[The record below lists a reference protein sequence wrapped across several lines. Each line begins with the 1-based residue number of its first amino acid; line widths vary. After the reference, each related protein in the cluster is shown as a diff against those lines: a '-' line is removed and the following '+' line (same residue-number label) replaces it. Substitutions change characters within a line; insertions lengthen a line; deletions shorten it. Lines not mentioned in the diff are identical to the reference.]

1 MNKDKMCRFACALA
15 IAGLTL
21 APCLRADDTADSPQQ
36 KTDPKAAA
44 LARQKAAAALRDAIT
59 ALAKEYEAHA
69 SNSTAPLRDK
79 SNYFQDNPAPELT
92 PDAVLNSIENVEGPP
107 AEACYIKWQ
116 LLSGLPGKADDKLAP
131 RLGDLYSNAPGPI
144 PNPSLT
150 PGEKTALASQIM
162 RMTADQEKDVNDAWT
177 KHLADWSDANAP
189 ILNYSEALYGL
200 LPHGMGATILG
211 FQDGFQRRT
220 AQGVDSTAFLTAV
233 VSDTQDWATTGTPE
247 QLENVADQCGRLINI
262 FKQSFPPSVYDSVKW
277 NEKTRR
283 LEWQPKPTGCLPLAS
298 LTALQKSLLDQA
310 RNPDDGIKMK
320 TANQ

>member
-1 MNKDKMCRFACALA
+1 MNKNATRILACALA
-15 IAGLTL
+15 VMTL
-21 APCLRADDTADSPQQ
+21 APCLRADETADSPQQ

-44 LARQKAAAALRDAIT
+44 LARQKVATALHEAIT

-69 SNSTAPLRDK
+69 SNQATPLRDK
-79 SNYFQDNPAPELT
+79 SNYFQDNPVPELT
-92 PDAVLNSIENVEGPP
+92 ADAVLDAIENVEGPT

-116 LLSGLPGKADDKLAP
+116 LLSGLSAKADDKLAP
-131 RLGDLYSNAPGPI
+131 RIGELYSNAPAPI

-150 PGEKTALASQIM
+150 NGEKATLASQMM
-162 RMTADQEKDVNDAWT
+162 RMTADQEKEVNDAWT
-177 KHLADWSDANAP
+177 KHLADWADANAP

-211 FQDGFQRRT
+211 FQDGFQRR
-220 AQGVDSTAFLTAV
+220 AMQGVDSTTFLTQV
-233 VSDTQDWATTGTPE
+233 VADTQDWATTGTPQ
-247 QLENVADQCGRLINI
+247 QLENVADQCGRLMSIY
-262 FKQSFPPSVYDSVKW
+262 KQGFPPVVYDSVKW

-283 LEWQPKPTGCLPLAS
+283 LEWQPKPTGCLALTA